1 MRGLDEMSKRKT
13 KVGDKIVCLVNKGD
27 FVGSATY
34 IVTYVGNFK
43 GAIMVSGVNGWLYE
57 GEYVVIRRIEE
68 SVK

>member
-1 MRGLDEMSKRKT
+1 MSKKP
-13 KVGDKIVCLVNKGD
+13 KVGDKVVCLVNKGD

-43 GAIMVSGVNGWLYE
+43 GVIMVSSINGMLYE
-57 GEYVVIRRIEE
+57 GEYIVVRSIEE